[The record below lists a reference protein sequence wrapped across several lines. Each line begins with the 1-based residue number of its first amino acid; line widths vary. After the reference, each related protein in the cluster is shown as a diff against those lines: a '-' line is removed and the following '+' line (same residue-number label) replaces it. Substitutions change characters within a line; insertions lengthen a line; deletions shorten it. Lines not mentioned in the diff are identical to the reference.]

1 MNLMLTNSNYKWLCK
16 LTDINDSTI
25 ESEVNRI
32 LKEYRNLKDE

>member
-1 MNLMLTNSNYKWLCK
+1 MNLMLSKSNYKWLCK

-32 LKEYRNLKDE
+32 LKEVRTKNKK